1 MAFPDRVQNMPAAR
15 GLDPGPASFPVLH
28 SGYGQVHDKRSSLG
42 PAERRISPG
51 RPVMDALT
59 AYEQTLVWAG
69 QRIAGVRADNLAVPT
84 PCRDWN
90 LRALVAHLVA
100 GIWYFKALASNE
112 PIEKL
117 MRGLS
122 DLVGDDPFA
131 SYDHAARA
139 GLEAW
144 RIPGALDRSYP
155 MPLGDQPGR
164 EALAIH
170 QADLLIH
177 GWDVAEATHQ
187 DSTMPPELAEF
198 SLSTER
204 SFIRPEMRGPGR
216 AYDAAR
222 PDPGDDGPQDRLL
235 AFVGRSPTWRGA

>member
-1 MAFPDRVQNMPAAR
+1 
-15 GLDPGPASFPVLH
+15 
-28 SGYGQVHDKRSSLG
+28 
-42 PAERRISPG
+42 
-51 RPVMDALT
+51 MDALA
-59 AYEQTLVWAG
+59 AYEQTLVWTG
-69 QRIAGVRADNLAVPT
+69 QRIAGVRADNLSAAT

-90 LRALVAHLVA
+90 VRALVAHLVA
-100 GIWYFKALASNE
+100 GIWYFKALASHE
-112 PIEKL
+112 RVEEL

-122 DLVGDDPFA
+122 DLVGDDAFA

-144 RIPGALDRSYP
+144 RTPAALDRSYA

-187 DSTMPPELAEF
+187 DATMPPELAAF
-198 SLSTER
+198 ALSTER

-222 PDPGDDGPQDRLL
+222 NDSGASAPQDQLL
-235 AFVGRSPTWRGA
+235 AFVGRSPTWRSA

>member
-1 MAFPDRVQNMPAAR
+1 MPR
-15 GLDPGPASFPVLH
+15 
-28 SGYGQVHDKRSSLG
+28 
-42 PAERRISPG
+42 G

-59 AYEQTLVWAG
+59 AYEQTLVWTG
-69 QRIAGVRADNLAVPT
+69 QRIAGVRADNLGVPT

-90 LRALVAHLVA
+90 LRALVAHVVA

-144 RIPGALDRSYP
+144 RTPGALDRSYT
-155 MPLGDQPGR
+155 MPLGDRPGR

-187 DSTMPPELAEF
+187 DATMPPELAEF

-222 PDPGDDGPQDRLL
+222 SDSGAAGPQDHLV
-235 AFVGRSPTWRGA
+235 AFVGRSPTWRAQPERR

>member
-1 MAFPDRVQNMPAAR
+1 
-15 GLDPGPASFPVLH
+15 
-28 SGYGQVHDKRSSLG
+28 
-42 PAERRISPG
+42 
-51 RPVMDALT
+51 MDALI
-59 AYEQTLVWAG
+59 AYEQTLVWTG
-69 QRIAGVRADNLAVPT
+69 QRVAGVRADNLGVAT

-90 LRALVAHLVA
+90 ARALVTHVVA

-112 PIEKL
+112 RVEEL
-117 MRGLS
+117 MSGLS

-131 SYDHAARA
+131 AYDRAARA

-144 RIPGALDRSYP
+144 RTPGVLDRSYA
-155 MPLGDQPGR
+155 MPLGDQAGR

-187 DSTMPPELAEF
+187 DATMSPELAEF
-198 SLSTER
+198 ALRTER
-204 SFIRPEMRGPGR
+204 SFIRPEMRGAGR

-222 PDPGDDGPQDRLL
+222 SASGSAGPQDHLL
-235 AFVGRSPTWRGA
+235 AFVGRSPTWRAA